1 MRKLIFIFVLFLS
14 LGAIA
19 QVDQKAK
26 TILDQVSA
34 KTQSY
39 PSITADFI
47 FKLENQAAKVNE
59 SNKGTIIIQGSKYL
73 LSITGFEIISD
84 GKTNWTYMTDA
95 NEVSI
100 TDATSDEGLGI
111 NTAKI
116 FTIYNQGFK
125 NSYLGE
131 SLSNNKQVH
140 KIELLPTT
148 AKEFKKIILEID
160 KTNSQITSAVIYG
173 ADNITYTISIGKMDT
188 TKKYP
193 ESTFT
198 YNKSKYP
205 NAEIVDMR

>member
-84 GKTNWTYMTDA
+84 GKTNWTYMKDA

-111 NTAKI
+111 NPAKI

-131 SLSNNKQVH
+131 SASNNKQVH